1 MELHLQDGRHTWI
14 DSSFP
19 EFPFRKSPIA
29 VDIKIEIPQ
38 TLVGKNPNPGCLTGF
53 HDPGC

>member
-1 MELHLQDGRHTWI
+1 MELLLQDGRDAWI

-38 TLVGKNPNPGCLTGF
+38 TLVGKKPKPWMF
-53 HDPGC
+53 DRFS